1 MGLPSSSWYANT
13 GQGIEYLV
21 KVPSKTVRMQQLCSF
36 WALMLS
42 YDMLDRGR
50 PGAAHGNLTKF
61 TLDSFIPQFELGLV
75 ISSE

>member
-1 MGLPSSSWYANT
+1 
-13 GQGIEYLV
+13 
-21 KVPSKTVRMQQLCSF
+21 
-36 WALMLS
+36 MLS